1 MEPVPAWIN
10 QLKAN
15 YYSSITRISENMR
28 VRDWLNGQSF
38 EFQMAFG
45 RQTLFDLMNGI
56 PLP

>member
-15 YYSSITRISENMR
+15 YYSSKTELSGTLR

-56 PLP
+56 SLP